1 MKAELL
7 SSEIYANYKCPN
19 CRLILKVKFIID
31 NEGLKSIDNKC
42 VCKNCKEIIQLEPSI
57 FFVSKKHKENK
68 QQNKVITTTKNA
80 LKQYGYS
87 EIEIDEKI
95 KNALTKLGKSDT
107 ISDASVLV
115 KLALVS

>member
-42 VCKNCKEIIQLEPSI
+42 VCKNCK
-57 FFVSKKHKENK
+57 
-68 QQNKVITTTKNA
+68 VINTTKNA

-107 ISDASVLV
+107 INDASVLV